1 MPSFKLPPDFKM
13 PDLSTPVEFPV
24 EHSETSMSR
33 REMVDA
39 VMAGVNNELVLG
51 DAKTLFRQGKYA
63 ESAAAGIQAARNLV
77 GENFALPRVAGH
89 DDSVRCN
96 LYESFNPHVR
106 RYLMACCNGVAQ
118 ALVHQNRLEEA
129 LAWYEEV
136 EILHLHCSFE
146 SPKPLFDWKDFHFD
160 LPDMT
165 LQHTIAKT
173 AMADIYLRLGNTGRA
188 SYTRWRCFTIYQHM
202 PAPHHSGEIKILNN
216 VHSLAD
222 LLKLRHPDPSRTP
235 TLEVTDPGLQVR
247 GSWKRLH
254 TKAGSGIAP
263 RSNFA
268 SFIWKGKLYVAGGYQ
283 GIAIGPYYRDIWC
296 LDLTARDGWKELA
309 KYPVVEPEYRCLM
322 RTWTMKVYKDKAYLF
337 TGKRQVDFF
346 DLEKGQW
353 GSISTTYERTTADK
367 RAGMENWLYPHSMVD
382 DACMEIADGKLYVF
396 GGTHNDNKVGC
407 NLLVALDLETKK
419 WRRLGGHLHPK
430 ADPLAPDPRKT
441 AMSWVNK
448 EQDRLFIL
456 GGEANRPAA
465 TRGDPVYANDSFI
478 FENMWSWHIP
488 TEKWRRERMSGNLP
502 SARSEVAHAFNPVL
516 NKFLLF
522 GGYST
527 GQDTIVLSDEPGGRA
542 MSFKFTYFADTF
554 MYDPVPVTGNPD
566 ATPTMKAPKWK
577 HVLTRGFPTYRCQA
591 NLIVDP
597 DNGKTYMF
605 GGYTNTQ
612 LVPMCKQNQSPYV
625 KAFNDLWQLKLDTPG
640 GDFADVDVEEEA
652 LNARAGPWR
661 RCFNCAS
668 TGYIHKCGGSCGGR
682 AYFCGKECLREGWK
696 AHKERHRCRKA

>member
-13 PDLSTPVEFPV
+13 PDLTPVEFPV
-24 EHSETSMSR
+24 EYSETSMSS

-39 VMAGVNNELVLG
+39 VMARVNNELVLG
-51 DAKTLFRQGKYA
+51 DAKILFRQGKYA
-63 ESAAAGIQAARNLV
+63 ESAAAGILAARNLV
-77 GENFALPRVAGH
+77 GKNSILPKVAGH

-96 LYESFNPHVR
+96 IYESFNPHVR
-106 RYLMACCNGVAQ
+106 RYLMACCNGVAE
-118 ALVHQNRLEEA
+118 ALVRQDRLEEA

-160 LPDMT
+160 LPSMT

-173 AMADIYLRLGNTGRA
+173 AMADLEILAERLTLDG
-188 SYTRWRCFTIYQHM
+188 
-202 PAPHHSGEIKILNN
+202 
-216 VHSLAD
+216 D

-309 KYPVVEPEYRCLM
+309 KYPV
-322 RTWTMKVYKDKAYLF
+322 YKNKAYLF

-353 GSISTTYERTTADK
+353 GSINTTYERTMADK
-367 RAGMENWLYPHSMVD
+367 WAGMENWLYPHSMVN
-382 DACMEIADGKLYVF
+382 DACVEIADGKLYVF
-396 GGTHNDNKVGC
+396 GGTHNDNQVGC
-407 NLLVALDLETKK
+407 NLLVALDFETKK
-419 WRRLGGHLHPK
+419 WRRLAGHLHPK

-441 AMSWVNK
+441 AMCWVNK

-488 TEKWRRERMSGNLP
+488 TGKWRRERMSGNLP

-522 GGYST
+522 GRYST
-527 GQDTIVLSDEPGGRA
+527 GQDTIVLSDEPGGRGV
-542 MSFKFTYFADTF
+542 SFSFTYFADTF
-554 MYDPVPVTGNPD
+554 MYDPAPVTGNPD

-591 NLIVDP
+591 NLIIDP

-625 KAFNDLWQLKLDTPG
+625 KAFNDL
-640 GDFADVDVEEEA
+640 
-652 LNARAGPWR
+652 
-661 RCFNCAS
+661 
-668 TGYIHKCGGSCGGR
+668 
-682 AYFCGKECLREGWK
+682 
-696 AHKERHRCRKA
+696 